1 MDALKAINGRFLLY
15 LYIGLIIFLN
25 NLVLGFKQERFPEKK
40 EYFIGSCEKRDVR
53 TLSLPKQITGIW
65 QPLKK

>member
-25 NLVLGFKQERFPEKK
+25 NLVLRFKQARFPAKK
-40 EYFIGSCEKRDVR
+40 EYFIDSCEKRMDE
-53 TLSLPKQITGIW
+53 LSPS
-65 QPLKK
+65 PSR